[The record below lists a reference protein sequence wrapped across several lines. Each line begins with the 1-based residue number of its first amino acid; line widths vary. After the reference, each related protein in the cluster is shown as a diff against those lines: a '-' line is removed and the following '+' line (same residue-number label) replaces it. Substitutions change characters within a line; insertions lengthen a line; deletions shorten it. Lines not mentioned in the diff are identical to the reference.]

1 MICICPSEVQTNW
14 MGRTGRNN
22 PNKLYADDI
31 AATIMAGARHA
42 APRAVAR
49 AGGVREQ
56 SVEGGLT
63 VRLVRAGLLTALVD
77 GLFSS
82 VLAHFAYGS
91 SVTRLFQGVAATL
104 FGNGALERDAMAIV
118 GVLMHI
124 AVAFTWSAIFLIAYR
139 RSAGLRRLVAT
150 RLGVVKTAAIYGPLV
165 WVVMSSIVI
174 PALTRR
180 PPAITFRWWVQFVGH
195 AMFVGL
201 PIVSMISRSRT
212 LLSEE
217 S

>member
-1 MICICPSEVQTNW
+1 M
-14 MGRTGRNN
+14 
-22 PNKLYADDI
+22 
-31 AATIMAGARHA
+31 
-42 APRAVAR
+42 
-49 AGGVREQ
+49 
-56 SVEGGLT
+56 
-63 VRLVRAGLLTALVD
+63 RAGLLTAIVD
-77 GLFSS
+77 GLFSGA
-82 VLAHFAYGS
+82 LAQFAYGS
-91 SVTRLFQGVAATL
+91 SITRLFQGVAATA
-104 FGNGALERDAMAIV
+104 FGADAFGGGRTLAIV

-124 AVAFTWSAIFLIAYR
+124 GVAFTWSAIFLIAYE
-139 RSAGLRRLVAT
+139 RSAALRRFVST

-180 PPAITFRWWVQFVGH
+180 PPALTFRWWVQFVGH

-212 LLSEE
+212 PFSEE